1 MAERPPP
8 RRSRP
13 LTLRRFV
20 PAIVFVIAGMIV
32 LAIGGDAVVADAIAL
47 ALMGIG
53 GVLGVA
59 AAFFEIGASEDR
71 DRRAGRS

>member
-1 MAERPPP
+1 MR
-8 RRSRP
+8 
-13 LTLRRFV
+13 LRRFV
-20 PAIVFVIAGMIV
+20 PSVALIVIGLVV
-32 LAIGGDAVVADAIAL
+32 LAFAGDGTTGDAIAL
-47 ALMGIG
+47 AIMGIG

>member
-1 MAERPPP
+1 MA
-8 RRSRP
+8 RRRQRP
-13 LTLRRFV
+13 LSLRRFV
-20 PAIVFVIAGMIV
+20 PALVLLVAGFVVVAV
-32 LAIGGDAVVADAIAL
+32 GGDAVSADAIAL

>member
-1 MAERPPP
+1 MP
-8 RRSRP
+8 RRRRRP
-13 LTLRRFV
+13 VTLRRFA
-20 PAIVFVIAGMIV
+20 PAVVLLVAGLVV
-32 LAIGGDAVVADAIAL
+32 LAIGGDAVGADAL
-47 ALMGIG
+47 ALALIGIG

>member
-1 MAERPPP
+1 MR
-8 RRSRP
+8 
-13 LTLRRFV
+13 LRRFA
-20 PAIVFVIAGMIV
+20 PALALIVAGLAV
-32 LAIGGDAVVADAIAL
+32 LAIVGDDTAGDAIAL
-47 ALMGIG
+47 ALVGIG

>member
-1 MAERPPP
+1 MPA
-8 RRSRP
+8 RRRRP
-13 LTLRRFV
+13 LSLRRFA
-20 PAIVFVIAGMIV
+20 PAIALIVAGMVV
-32 LAIGGDAVVADAIAL
+32 LAIAGDAVAGDAIAL

>member
-1 MAERPPP
+1 MA
-8 RRSRP
+8 RRQRQSP

-20 PAIVFVIAGMIV
+20 PAFVFLLAGLIV
-32 LAIGGDAVVADAIAL
+32 LAIGGDATAADAIAL

>member
-1 MAERPPP
+1 MAGRRR
-8 RRSRP
+8 RRSP

-20 PAIVFVIAGMIV
+20 PAVVFIIAGLVV
-32 LAIGGDAVVADAIAL
+32 LAIGGDDTTADAIAL

>member
-1 MAERPPP
+1 MAGRRR
-8 RRSRP
+8 RRSP
-13 LTLRRFV
+13 LALRRFA
-20 PAIVFVIAGMIV
+20 PALVFFVAGLAV
-32 LAIGGDAVVADAIAL
+32 LAIGGNDTTADAIAL
-47 ALMGIG
+47 ALMGVG

>member
-1 MAERPPP
+1 MAGRGR
-8 RRSRP
+8 RRSP

-20 PAIVFVIAGMIV
+20 PAVVFIIAGLVV
-32 LAIGGDAVVADAIAL
+32 LAVGGDDTTADAIAL

>member
-1 MAERPPP
+1 MAGRGR
-8 RRSRP
+8 RRSP
-13 LTLRRFV
+13 LTPRRFV
-20 PAIVFVIAGMIV
+20 PAVVFIIAGLV
-32 LAIGGDAVVADAIAL
+32 ALAVGGDDTTADAIAL